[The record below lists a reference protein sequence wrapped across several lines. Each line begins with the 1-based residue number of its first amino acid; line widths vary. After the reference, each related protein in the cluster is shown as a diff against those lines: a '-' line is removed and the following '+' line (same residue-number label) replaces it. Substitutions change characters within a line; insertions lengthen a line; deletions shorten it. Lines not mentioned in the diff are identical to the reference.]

1 MAPGLAFIYST
12 VPKANAQL
20 GKGDIMA
27 SKYDGLAHIIIQNVG
42 GKDNVKSLAHCV
54 TRLRFKLK
62 DESLANDE
70 VLESTDGVIKIM
82 HAGGQY
88 QVVIGPHVT
97 DVYDTVLA
105 IGKFQAGGLVD
116 EEGNTIEEDEG
127 EKAPMK
133 PLDAFIDMVSGIL
146 QPVLPV
152 LAAAGMTKG
161 LLSLC
166 TFLGVMT
173 ADSGAYQTIYSFADG
188 FFYFLPIFLGF
199 TSAKKFGINQFV
211 GAALGASLCYP
222 AMVAMKGA
230 DPIGSV
236 FAGTF
241 MQMNY
246 SDTFFGLPIV
256 FPSSGYTSSVIP
268 IIIAVFCASK
278 FWKAIDQK
286 IPSAVRFFL
295 TPMLTLVIFTPLTY
309 LAIGPIAGVLTNLL
323 ALFFKTVYEIP
334 VIGGIAC
341 GALLGGLWQ
350 VLVVFGLHWSVVPM
364 YLNNLAVLGYDAV
377 FGGRQVCSHAQVASV
392 LAVFFKTN
400 DKALKEVCIP
410 AAITG
415 VFGTTEPA
423 IYGVTLPKKT
433 PFVMSCIASA
443 IGGAFVCGMGAKQFM
458 AGYSGILGLPVYIDP
473 TGAEGINNLIIM
485 VIGILISMV
494 ASFILTYITYKDEP
508 KKANA

>member
-1 MAPGLAFIYST
+1 
-12 VPKANAQL
+12 
-20 GKGDIMA
+20 MA
-27 SKYDGLAHIIIQNVG
+27 SKYDGLARIIIQNVG

-70 VLESTDGVIKIM
+70 VLENTDGVIKIM

-116 EEGNTIEEDEG
+116 EDGNAIESDDG
-127 EKAPMK
+127 DTGPKK
-133 PLDAFIDMVSGIL
+133 PADVIIDLISGIL

-161 LLSLC
+161 LLSLFA
-166 TFLGVMT
+166 FLGLIAST
-173 ADSGAYQTIYSFADG
+173 DGAYQTIYAFADG
-188 FFYFLPIFLGF
+188 FFYFLPIFLGI
-199 TSAKKFGINQFV
+199 TSAKKFGMNQFV
-211 GAALGASLCYP
+211 GAAMGAALCYP
-222 AMVAMKGA
+222 SMVAMKSA
-230 DPIGSV
+230 DPTGSI
-236 FAGTF
+236 FTGTF

-246 SDTFFGLPIV
+246 SDTFFGIPIV

-268 IIIAVFCASK
+268 IILAVFCASK
-278 FWKAIDQK
+278 FWKAVDSK
-286 IPSAVRFFL
+286 VPSAVRFFL
-295 TPMLTLVIFTPLTY
+295 TPMLTLLIFVPLTY
-309 LAIGPIAGVLTNLL
+309 LVIGPVAGALTNLL
-323 ALFFKTVYEIP
+323 ALFFKTVYEVP
-334 VIGGIAC
+334 VVGGLLC

-350 VLVVFGLHWSVVPM
+350 VLVIFGLHWAVVPM
-364 YLNNLAVLGYDAV
+364 YLNNLSVLGYDAV
-377 FGGRQVCSHAQVASV
+377 FGGRQVCTHAQVASV
-392 LAVFFKTN
+392 LAVLVKSK
-400 DKALKEVCIP
+400 DKKIKDIAIP

-415 VFGTTEPA
+415 LFGTTEPA

-433 PFVMSCIASA
+433 PFIMSCVASA
-443 IGGAFVCGMGAKQFM
+443 IGGGFMGFMGAKQFV

-473 TGAEGINNLIIM
+473 SGAEGITNMIYYA
-485 VIGILISMV
+485 IGIVIACVISF
-494 ASFILTYITYKDEP
+494 ALTYITYKEDEP